1 MGVNKARHLRKHSTA
16 AERRL
21 WFRLRNS
28 KAAGLK
34 FRRQHPIGS
43 RIVDFFCEEAKFAVE
58 LDGSGHRRHAG
69 EYEDVDRELELYEKG
84 IRVLRFSNKAVLS
97 NLDRVVNEIIY
108 AAAPERSLWATPDER
123 NLRGDFPRPSP

>member
-1 MGVNKARHLRKHSTA
+1 MNVKQARHLRKHSTV

-21 WFRLRNS
+21 WSRLRNS

-43 RIVDFFCEEAKFAVE
+43 RIVDFFCEEAKLAVE
-58 LDGSGHRRHAG
+58 LDGSGHRRHFG
-69 EYEDVDRELELYEKG
+69 EYEDLDRELELHEKG

-97 NLDRVVNEIIY
+97 NLGVVVNEIIY
-108 AAAPERSLWATPDER
+108 AAAPEKLLWSTPK
-123 NLRGDFPRPSP
+123 